1 MVTVASAHFAA
12 ETERRLLEALSGAG
26 LSLAARI
33 DHRANALEAGLD
45 LPPTVLLVFGDPRAG
60 TPLMQQQRTIG
71 LDLPLKVLI
80 WEEMGQARL
89 TYNDPGY
96 LAQRHGVDGSLVALG
111 QIKSA
116 LERFTSAATDP

>member
-1 MVTVASAHFAA
+1 
-12 ETERRLLEALSGAG
+12 
-26 LSLAARI
+26 
-33 DHRANALEAGLD
+33 
-45 LPPTVLLVFGDPRAG
+45 
-60 TPLMQQQRTIG
+60 
-71 LDLPLKVLI
+71 
-80 WEEMGQARL
+80 MGQARL